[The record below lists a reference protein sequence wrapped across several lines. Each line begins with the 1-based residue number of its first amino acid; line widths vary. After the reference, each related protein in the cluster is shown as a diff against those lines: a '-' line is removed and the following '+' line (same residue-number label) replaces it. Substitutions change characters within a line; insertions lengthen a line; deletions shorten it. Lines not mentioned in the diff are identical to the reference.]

1 MKDTSHGAKEFM
13 VQGIDTRSTGENGM
27 FYKLTSYIYF
37 YPL

>member
-13 VQGIDTRSTGENGM
+13 VQGIDTRSGENGM